1 MPASDFYNIGILDQ
15 QVVNLFYGWGYNF
28 YRVENQ
34 LRADDQLV
42 RAKAC
47 SFLGEARAAV
57 VRAEAEFRRTR
68 LPQPS
73 RAKPFPDASV
83 VGEAQS
89 LERLSGAIG
98 LLEGQMRNQP
108 APESDRMSE
117 LYRREGDFLL
127 QLVQADHRLI
137 GQSETLRDRLVGRES
152 GTMLS
157 ERTAIAEDLRAIE
170 DTLRARRA
178 LLLEPV

>member
-98 LLEGQMRNQP
+98 SLEGQIRNQP
-108 APESDRMSE
+108 APESDRIDGVPHP
-117 LYRREGDFLL
+117 RETAMLFGHAAVAIDVRKEISLFDVLKY
-127 QLVQADHRLI
+127 QVTGARSVHT
-137 GQSETLRDRLVGRES
+137 TL
-152 GTMLS
+152 
-157 ERTAIAEDLRAIE
+157 
-170 DTLRARRA
+170 
-178 LLLEPV
+178 